1 MWAITVA
8 EGVQAAAVTAVGAII
23 VAIITRFSR
32 QNAKDHAV
40 VQQKLDQLSDS
51 LTDTHSTIVEVQA
64 DIKYLRKDH
73 DRVEERL
80 NRHLEEKK

>member
-1 MWAITVA
+1 MWALTVA
-8 EGVQAAAVTAVGAII
+8 EGVQAAIVTAAGGVI

-40 VQQKLDQLSDS
+40 VQQKLDRLSDS
-51 LTDTHSTIVEVQA
+51 LTDTHTAVVEVQA

-80 NRHLEEKK
+80 TRHLEEKK